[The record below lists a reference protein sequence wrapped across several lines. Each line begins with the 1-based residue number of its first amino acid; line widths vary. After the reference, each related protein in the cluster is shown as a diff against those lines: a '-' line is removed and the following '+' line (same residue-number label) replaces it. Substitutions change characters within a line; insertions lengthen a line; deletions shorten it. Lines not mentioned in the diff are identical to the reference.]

1 MSTTIQPTVAPA
13 SAVYKTAV
21 KIDLA
26 YVDDETQKMRIHA
39 IVSGGKLASPEMYCH
54 LVEWNGEQNEL
65 QPGILTAEDDSL
77 LKYEGE
83 WGYGDKSDVR
93 FEFLDRPLSVGQE
106 VLRVDVM
113 SGERHEY
120 TYRIVDITDLLK

>member
-1 MSTTIQPTVAPA
+1 MTTAIQTCAA
-13 SAVYKTAV
+13 HKSSKTAV
-21 KIDLA
+21 EIDLV
-26 YVDDETQKMRIHA
+26 YIDDETQKMRIHA
-39 IVSGGKLASPEMYCH
+39 IAADGKLASSEMYCH
-54 LVEWNGEQNEL
+54 LVEWNGEKNEL

-93 FEFLDRPLSVGQE
+93 FEFLDRPLSIGQE
-106 VLRVDVM
+106 VMRVDAV
-113 SGERHEY
+113 SGQRHVY